1 MTATDTAASAPGG
14 AAIGAEAGTVLLD
27 AQHIQKYAYD
37 DEGRPI
43 RGTDVLLLSDASL
56 ELRHGEVHAL
66 VGENGAGKTTLIK
79 VIAGALPYEGGALFV
94 DGKLR
99 GQTTISRVRAEGIAV
114 IWQEFSLAP
123 HLSVVENMFLG
134 RELHRGHRLDKA
146 EMRRQAAEAIAMLGV
161 SIDLDRPVDRLSTS
175 QQQLVEIARAL
186 NEHSRIL
193 ILDEP
198 TASLSRFE
206 TERLFE
212 LLRRLRTEGL
222 GVIFVTHRLDE
233 VFIISDRVSILK
245 DGRSTGTLS
254 TVRTSKDEIVERM
267 VGRHLDSVY
276 QRHRTTPGEVVLET
290 RDLLP
295 TGATTPV
302 SITVRRGEIVGLAG
316 LVGAGRTE
324 LARAIVGADPVQS
337 GSVSLDGVDI
347 TSWSMR
353 RRLDAG
359 MAFVPENRK
368 DQGVILPLPILRNL
382 AITEWPRLGPGPMVV
397 PRRERAMASALVDEL
412 SIVARSVDQP
422 AFTLSG
428 GNQQRVAIGKWLA
441 RDRLVYVLDEP
452 TRGVDVSAR
461 WALYELM
468 EAIAARGGAVLMISS
483 DLPEIINMSDRIY
496 VMRLGGIS
504 AEVPGLGATE
514 QSVLTHMLPDKT
526 TSVAR
531 GEVP

>member
-1 MTATDTAASAPGG
+1 MTGVGEVTV
-14 AAIGAEAGTVLLD
+14 GTVLLD

-43 RGTDVLLLSDASL
+43 RGTDVLLLADASL
-56 ELRHGEVHAL
+56 ELLAGEVHAL

-79 VIAGALPYEGGALFV
+79 VIAGALPYEGGSLLV

-99 GQTTISRVRAEGIAV
+99 GETTISAVRSEGIAV

-134 RELHRGHRLDKA
+134 RELRRGWRLDKG
-146 EMRRQAAEAIAMLGV
+146 EMRRQAAEAIATLGV
-161 SIDLDRPVDRLSTS
+161 SIDLDSTVERLSTS

-186 NEHSRIL
+186 NERSRIL

-212 LLRRLRTEGL
+212 LLRRLRSEGL

-233 VFIISDRVSILK
+233 VFTMSDRVSVLK
-245 DGRSTGTLS
+245 DGRSTGTLE
-254 TVRTSKDEIVERM
+254 TRATTKDEIVERM

-276 QRHRTTPGEVVLET
+276 QRHHTTPGDVVLET

-295 TGATTPV
+295 AGGGAPV
-302 SITVRRGEIVGLAG
+302 SINVRRGEIVGLAG

-324 LARAIVGADPVQS
+324 LARAIVGADPVRS
-337 GSVSLDGVDI
+337 GAVLLGGVDI
-347 TSWSMR
+347 TGWAMR

-382 AITEWPRLGPGPMVV
+382 AITEWPRLGPGPLVV
-397 PRRERAMASALVDEL
+397 PRRERGMATSLVEEL
-412 SIVARSVDQP
+412 SIVARTVDQP

-441 RDRLVYVLDEP
+441 RDRIVYVLDEP

-461 WALYELM
+461 YALYELM

-483 DLPEIINMSDRIY
+483 DLPEIISMSDRIY
-496 VMRLGGIS
+496 VMRLGTVS
-504 AEVPGLGATE
+504 AEVAREDASE
-514 QSVLTHMLPDKT
+514 QSILTQMLPDT
-526 TSVAR
+526 TAVDISAAAHA
-531 GEVP
+531 

>member
-1 MTATDTAASAPGG
+1 MSDALRPSLPTPAPGS
-14 AAIGAEAGTVLLD
+14 VLLD
-27 AQHIQKYAYD
+27 AQHLQKYAYD

-56 ELRHGEVHAL
+56 ELLAGEVHAL

-79 VIAGALPYEGGALFV
+79 VIAGALPYEDGSLHV
-94 DGKLR
+94 DGRLR
-99 GQTTISRVRAEGIAV
+99 GATTIARVRSEGIAV

-134 RELHRGHRLDKA
+134 RELRRGRRLDKA
-146 EMRRQAAEAIAMLGV
+146 EMRRQAGEAIATLGV
-161 SIDLDRPVDRLSTS
+161 RIDLDSAVERLSTS

-186 NEHSRIL
+186 NERSRIL

-212 LLRRLRTEGL
+212 LMRRLRGEGL
-222 GVIFVTHRLDE
+222 GILFVTHRLDE
-233 VFIISDRVSILK
+233 VFAVSDRVSVLK
-245 DGRSTGTLS
+245 DGRSQGTL
-254 TVRTSKDEIVERM
+254 RTAETTKDAIVERM

-276 QRHRTTPGEVVLET
+276 QRHRSTPGEVVLET
-290 RDLLP
+290 RGLQP
-295 TGATTPV
+295 AGGGSPV
-302 SITVRRGEIVGLAG
+302 TISLRRGEIVGLAG

-324 LARAIVGADPVQS
+324 LARAIVGADPVAA
-337 GSVSLDGVDI
+337 GEVLLDGVDV
-347 TSWSMR
+347 TRWSMR

-382 AITEWPRLGPGPMVV
+382 AMTEWPRLGPGPVV
-397 PRRERAMASALVDEL
+397 MPRRERDMARSLVAEL
-412 SIVARSVDQP
+412 SIVARTVDQP

-441 RDRLVYVLDEP
+441 RDRAVYVLDEP

-461 WALYELM
+461 YALYELM

-483 DLPEIINMSDRIY
+483 DLPEIISMSDRIY
-496 VMRLGGIS
+496 VMRLGAIS
-504 AEVPGLGATE
+504 AEVARDDASE
-514 QSVLTHMLPDKT
+514 QSILTLMLPER
-526 TSVAR
+526 TSADAAVT
-531 GEVP
+531 

>member
-1 MTATDTAASAPGG
+1 MSSH
-14 AAIGAEAGTVLLD
+14 VLLD
-27 AQHIQKYAYD
+27 AQHVQKYAYD

-43 RGTDVLLLSDASL
+43 RGTDVLLLADASL
-56 ELRHGEVHAL
+56 ELRAGEVHAL

-79 VIAGALPYEGGALFV
+79 VIAGALPYEGGSLHV
-94 DGKLR
+94 DGRLR
-99 GQTTISRVRAEGIAV
+99 GETTISRVRSEGIAV

-134 RELHRGHRLDKA
+134 RELRRGWRLDKG
-146 EMRRQAAEAIAMLGV
+146 EMRRQAAEAIATLGV
-161 SIDLDRPVDRLSTS
+161 SIDLDSTVERLSTS

-186 NEHSRIL
+186 NERSRIL

-212 LLRRLRTEGL
+212 LLRRLRSEGL

-233 VFIISDRVSILK
+233 VFTISDRVSILK
-245 DGRSTGTLS
+245 DGRSTGTLE
-254 TVRTSKDEIVERM
+254 TRATTRDEIVERM

-276 QRHRTTPGEVVLET
+276 QRHHTSPGEVVLET
-290 RDLLP
+290 RALVP
-295 TGATTPV
+295 AGGGAAV
-302 SITVRRGEIVGLAG
+302 SINVRRGEIVGLAG

-337 GSVSLDGVDI
+337 GAVLLDGVDV
-347 TSWSMR
+347 TSWAMR

-382 AITEWPRLGPGPMVV
+382 AMTEWPRLGPGPLVV
-397 PRRERAMASALVDEL
+397 PRRERGMATSLVEEL

-441 RDRLVYVLDEP
+441 RDRIVYVLDEP

-461 WALYELM
+461 YALYELM

-483 DLPEIINMSDRIY
+483 DLPEIISMSDRIY
-496 VMRLGGIS
+496 VMRLGTIS
-504 AEVPGLGATE
+504 AEVPGSAATE
-514 QSVLTHMLPDKT
+514 QSILTQMLPDT
-526 TSVAR
+526 TAADVTAA
-531 GEVP
+531 VQA

>member
-1 MTATDTAASAPGG
+1 VDLPAGGGVSTAQGG
-14 AAIGAEAGTVLLD
+14 EVLLD
-27 AQHIQKYAYD
+27 AQHVQKYAYD

-43 RGTDVLLLSDASL
+43 RGTDVLLLADASL
-56 ELRHGEVHAL
+56 ELRAGEVHAL

-79 VIAGALPYEGGALFV
+79 VIAGALPYEGGTLHV
-94 DGKLR
+94 GGRLR
-99 GQTTISRVRAEGIAV
+99 GATTISRVRAEGIAV

-134 RELHRGHRLDKA
+134 RELRRGRRLDKA
-146 EMRRQAAEAIAMLGV
+146 EMRRQAAEAIATLSV
-161 SIDLDRPVDRLSTS
+161 SVDLDSPVEKLSTS

-186 NEHSRIL
+186 NERSRIL

-212 LLRRLRTEGL
+212 LLRRLRSEGL
-222 GVIFVTHRLDE
+222 GIVFVTHRLDE
-233 VFIISDRVSILK
+233 VFTISDRVSILK
-245 DGRSTGTLS
+245 DGRSTGTLL
-254 TVRTSKDEIVERM
+254 TRQTTKDEIVERM

-276 QRHRTTPGEVVLET
+276 QRHASTPGDVVLET
-290 RDLLP
+290 RDLVP
-295 TGATTPV
+295 VGGATPV
-302 SITVRRGEIVGLAG
+302 SITLRRGEVVGLAG

-337 GSVSLDGVDI
+337 GSVLLGGVDV
-347 TSWSMR
+347 TRWSMR

-359 MAFVPENRK
+359 MGFVPENRK

-382 AITEWPRLGPGPMVV
+382 AITEWPRLGPGPFVT
-397 PRRERAMASALVDEL
+397 PRRERGMAGALMGEL
-412 SIVARSVDQP
+412 DIVARSVDQP

-461 WALYELM
+461 YALYELM
-468 EAIAARGGAVLMISS
+468 EAIADRGGAVLMISS
-483 DLPEIINMSDRIY
+483 DLPEIISMSDRIY
-496 VMRLGGIS
+496 VMRLGTIS
-504 AEVPGLGATE
+504 AEVARQQATE
-514 QSVLTHMLPDKT
+514 QSILHLMLPDRT
-526 TSVAR
+526 PSDVRPAP
-531 GEVP
+531 GV

>member
-1 MTATDTAASAPGG
+1 MTGVGEVTVG
-14 AAIGAEAGTVLLD
+14 AVLLD

-43 RGTDVLLLSDASL
+43 RGTDVLLLADASL
-56 ELRHGEVHAL
+56 ELLAGEVHAL

-79 VIAGALPYEGGALFV
+79 VIAGALPYEGGTLHVA
-94 DGKLR
+94 GQLR
-99 GQTTISRVRAEGIAV
+99 GATTISQVRAEGIAV

-123 HLSVVENMFLG
+123 HLTVVENMFLG
-134 RELHRGHRLDKA
+134 RELRRGRRLDKP
-146 EMRRQAAEAIAMLGV
+146 EMRRQAAEAIATLGV
-161 SIDLDRPVDRLSTS
+161 SVDLDSPVERLSTS

-186 NEHSRIL
+186 NERSRIL

-212 LLRRLRTEGL
+212 LLRRLRAEGM
-222 GVIFVTHRLDE
+222 GIIFVTHRLDE
-233 VFIISDRVSILK
+233 VFTMSDRVSVLK
-245 DGRSTGTLS
+245 DGRSTGTLRTS
-254 TVRTSKDEIVERM
+254 ETSKDAIVERM

-276 QRHRTTPGEVVLET
+276 QRHASTPGDVVLET
-290 RDLLP
+290 RDLVP
-295 TGATTPV
+295 MDGAPAV
-302 SITVRRGEIVGLAG
+302 SIAVRRGEIVGLAG

-324 LARAIVGADPVQS
+324 LARAIVGADPVRS
-337 GSVSLDGVDI
+337 GAVLLAGVDV
-347 TSWSMR
+347 TAWPMR

-382 AITEWPRLGPGPMVV
+382 AITEWPRLGPGPLVV
-397 PRRERAMASALVDEL
+397 PRRERGMATSLVEEL

-461 WALYELM
+461 YALYELM
-468 EAIAARGGAVLMISS
+468 EAIADRGGAVLMISS
-483 DLPEIINMSDRIY
+483 DLPEIISMSDRIY
-496 VMRLGGIS
+496 VMRLGAIS
-504 AEVPGLGATE
+504 AEVARADATE
-514 QSVLTHMLPDKT
+514 QSILTQMLPDKT
-526 TSVAR
+526 AADVNAAV
-531 GEVP
+531 GG